1 MNLDFSDI
9 KVLVVGDFMIDHYII
24 GESNRMSPEAPVP
37 VIVPKEE
44 YSTPGGAGNV
54 AMNLSFMGSQVTCL
68 GAIGNDIFGE
78 KLIKIFNESNISS
91 KHIEIIKENERWIE
105 YDVPKEKIPK
115 YFSLK
120 NRNFKGQRQ
129 KWFLA
134 RFLGEDHE
142 INLNLH
148 NQIEFTDWTW
158 ASYWHPVV
166 AGVVFKRDAYRKV
179 LNDFLSSYNK
189 ILKKI

>member
-1 MNLDFSDI
+1 MDKKNYRRGVGMIIMNHEGRFWLGQRIGTDTWQFPQ
-9 KVLVVGDFMIDHYII
+9 GGIDE
-24 GESNRMSPEAPVP
+24 GESPEDA
-37 VIVPKEE
+37 ILRETYEE
-44 YSTPGGAGNV
+44 VG
-54 AMNLSFMGSQVTCL
+54 LQ
-68 GAIGNDIFGE
+68 
-78 KLIKIFNESNISS
+78 S

-158 ASYWHPVV
+158 ASYWHPVA

-179 LNDFLSSYNK
+179 LNDFLSSYNE
-189 ILKKI
+189 ILKTI